1 MKFGWDCVPISSIAE
16 RIDRPEPPIA
26 GQSYRQIGVRLWG
39 EGAYE
44 RETIDGGDT
53 KYKFLNKVE
62 SGDIIVNKI
71 WARNG
76 SVSLVTPELA
86 GCYCSGEFPLF
97 LPNKEKINPKWFF
110 WITKTR
116 WFWNLCDEK
125 SRGTSGKNRIKPEKF
140 LDINIPL
147 PPLSVQDEI
156 VSKIEN
162 LSLKSELISDLRE
175 SLLIDAQAMLSSAFH
190 KLIEGAVYKP
200 MSEVAPIVRRQIEI
214 TVDGEYPELGAR
226 SFGKGIFHKPT
237 LIGAELDWQKL
248 YTVHSGDLVLS
259 NIKAWEGAIAAA
271 GDNDHGRVGSH
282 RYITCVPVE
291 GVSTAN
297 YLAFYLLTQ
306 EGIEQVQAASPGSAD
321 RNRTLAMKRLE
332 KIEVPVPDYDKQLW
346 FNQLQSYVENIKQAQ
361 SENATELEAL
371 MPSILDKAFKG
382 ELI

>member
-1 MKFGWDCVPISSIAE
+1 MKEYTLRDVLIRQKEAITVEDDAEYKRITIKMNGNGVLLRDEVIGDAIGTKRQFLVSSDQFVLSK
-16 RIDRPEPPIA
+16 ID
-26 GQSYRQIGVRLWG
+26 
-39 EGAYE
+39 
-44 RETIDGGDT
+44 
-53 KYKFLNKVE
+53 
-62 SGDIIVNKI
+62 
-71 WARNG
+71 ARNG
-76 SVSLVTPELA
+76 AFGIVPKSCDGAIITGNFWTFDVNSELADVKYLDFMSKTPEFKDFCIVASEGTTNRKYLDENKFLDKRILLPELA
-86 GCYCSGEFPLF
+86 EQ
-97 LPNKEKINPKWFF
+97 KKVVAKILKF
-110 WITKTR
+110 
-116 WFWNLCDEK
+116 
-125 SRGTSGKNRIKPEKF
+125 KN
-140 LDINIPL
+140 
-147 PPLSVQDEI
+147 
-156 VSKIEN
+156 KIELARKIRN
-162 LSLKSELISDLRE
+162 EILSDLYV
-175 SLLIDAQAMLSSAFH
+175 LLNSTFH

-291 GVSTAN
+291 GVTTAN
-297 YLAFYLLTQ
+297 FLAFYLLTQ

-332 KIEVPVPDYDKQLW
+332 KIKVPVPDYDKQLW
-346 FNQLQSYVENIKQAQ
+346 FNQLQSYVEKIKQAQ
-361 SENATELEAL
+361 SGNATELEAL

-382 ELI
+382 ELV